1 MKLARLF
8 PLGLAALAAVAQA
21 APPEAALAGRYYLQG
36 VREVGSELRLHEDGR
51 FEWMLAYG
59 AVDQYAEGRWTRAGD
74 EVVLVPARA
83 PAGRPLFE
91 LGETVPWEEDDEE
104 RLREK
109 EQLAAEGQAAA
120 RCPFLQDEADEAAP
134 AAAVPADAA
143 SASAAADPT
152 PTAEQLQ
159 AHAAHAAARF
169 QAARIGAAVAML
181 EAAARI
187 EREGTAAAEAAIVRA
202 RAARTA
208 LRAAYREA
216 QNAAWEAGLDGPE
229 WQDPEL
235 PAFCRIA
242 VEPGSG
248 GYAVRVHDE
257 YYGLNWR
264 GIEVEFGFSDGH
276 RETRTTDRGGWAG
289 VRPRAQATLEQ
300 VRLRLRGQEGT
311 VGENTLAVAPPGPA
325 VLQVRFDARQTVP
338 LPFDELRL
346 RVEDGA
352 LLPEHWDEGRYVRE

>member
-59 AVDQYAEGRWTRAGD
+59 AVDQYAEGRWTREGD

-91 LGETVPWEEDDEE
+91 LGEAVPWEEDDEE
-104 RLREK
+104 RLGEK
-109 EQLAAEGQAAA
+109 EQLAAEDQAAA
-120 RCPFLQDEADEAAP
+120 RCPFLEDAADAAAVAAP
-134 AAAVPADAA
+134 ALDEPAAAPDAA
-143 SASAAADPT
+143 ELAAA
-152 PTAEQLQ
+152 
-159 AHAAHAAARF
+159 AAHAALDLQVARF
-169 QAARIGAAVAML
+169 EAETAMR

-187 EREGTAAAEAAIVRA
+187 ERDGTEAAGAAIERARQA
-202 RAARTA
+202 RAA
-208 LRAAYREA
+208 LRDTFRAAQDAAYR
-216 QNAAWEAGLDGPE
+216 AGVEPPRWSEPE
-229 WQDPEL
+229 R
-235 PAFCRIA
+235 PARCRIT
-242 VEPGSG
+242 VEPRSG

-257 YYGLNWR
+257 YYGLNWS
-264 GIEVEFGFSDGH
+264 GIEVEFRFSDGH
-276 RETRTTDRGGWAG
+276 RESRTTDRGGWAG
-289 VRPRAQATLEQ
+289 VRPRAQTTLEQ

-352 LLPEHWDEGRYVRE
+352 LLPENWGEGRYVRE